1 MTTAPLHIAAVGLGN
16 VRFFRSPLAGPQQP
30 WFSIEDLFRAGSID
44 RKLRRAFFS
53 GMQKD
58 YREETRMVETE
69 SGPTL
74 IAPHWMGQGLIASWI
89 QFGRVDRDFELAY
102 TVGQAGAMTALTAHM
117 SDMEGMRYA
126 MQAYRNSNGIDEPK
140 AGGVA

>member
-1 MTTAPLHIAAVGLGN
+1 MTAAPLHIAAVGLGN

-30 WFSIEDLFRAGSID
+30 WFVIDDLFRAGSID

-53 GMQKD
+53 GLQRD
-58 YREETRMVETE
+58 HGAEILTIETS
-69 SGPTL
+69 SGP
-74 IAPHWMGQGLIASWI
+74 INIGPHWMAQGLISCWI
-89 QFGRVDRDFELAY
+89 EWGRVNRDFELAY
-102 TVGQAGAMTALTAHM
+102 TVGQAGAMAALTAHM

-140 AGGVA
+140 TGGVA